1 MDFEKYTDRAKG
13 FVQSAQTLAMRDG
26 HPQLASRASAEGAAG

>member
-13 FVQSAQTLAMRDG
+13 FVQSAQTIAMRDG
-26 HPQLASRASAEGAAG
+26 HPAARAPSTC

>member
-13 FVQSAQTLAMRDG
+13 FVQAAQSLAINNSA
-26 HPQLASRASAEGAAG
+26 PIIS